1 MQCLETSI
9 KKSLE
14 NLPRFSNALSL
25 VETLKPNY
33 SVYCLRPKV
42 ITDTA
47 KRFIDLF
54 PGQVM
59 YAVQCNPH
67 PLIIDGLYQG
77 GIKRFNA
84 ASISEIAQIS
94 NAYLNA
100 QIYFMHPVKSRPAI
114 KSAYCDF
121 GVNHFAVNHYNEL
134 EKILEETGG
143 KNLTIFVQIKIP
155 PSEGSLYHLGKKFG
169 AEPLAAARLMQQAAE
184 AGCRVGV
191 TFDVGSQCI
200 EPQAYGKALDLV
212 AEVLKMAEVEP
223 VCVNV
228 GGGFPVAY
236 PSRDLPPLEN
246 YITEIEQGLQR
257 LNLSPDVE
265 ILAEPS
271 RALVAS
277 GCSLLT
283 HVQLRNEEQL
293 FIKDGIYGTSSE
305 LLDSKDTLLTKVI
318 RLHGSVSDEL
328 KEFSACGVTCDSNY
342 MLSFPLRLPVDVK
355 EGDWLEIDCIG
366 AYANALSI
374 KLNSFYIDAFAILD
388 DVPLSLVNQT
398 KKVLVG
404 ATN

>member
-9 KKSLE
+9 KKSAG

-54 PGQVM
+54 RGQVM
-59 YAVQCNPH
+59 YAVQCNPN
-67 PLIIDGLYQG
+67 PLIIDELYQG

-94 NAYLNA
+94 NAYLNS
-100 QIYFMHPVKSRPAI
+100 QIYFMHPIKSRTAI
-114 KSAYCDF
+114 KSAYWDC
-121 GVNHFAVNHYNEL
+121 GVSRFAVDHYNEL

-143 KNLTIFVQIKIP
+143 KNLTILVKVKIQP
-155 PSEGSLYHLGKKFG
+155 LEGSSYNIAKKFG
-169 AEPLAAARLMQQAAE
+169 AEPLVAARLMQQAAQ

-191 TFDVGSQCI
+191 TFDISSQYI

-212 AEVLKMAEVEP
+212 GEVIKMAGVEP
-223 VCVNV
+223 VCVNI
-228 GGGFPVAY
+228 GDGFPVAY
-236 PSRDLPPLEN
+236 PGRDIPPLED
-246 YITEIEQGLQR
+246 YITEIEQGLER
-257 LNLSPDVE
+257 LKLSPDVE

-283 HVQLRNEEQL
+283 QVQVRNEEQL
-293 FIKDGIYGTSSE
+293 FVKDGLYGASSE
-305 LLDSKDTLLTKVI
+305 LFDSKNTLLTRVI
-318 RLHGSVSDEL
+318 RLNGSVSNEL
-328 KEFSACGVTCDSNY
+328 KEFSVCGVAGDSSY
-342 MLSFPLRLPVDVK
+342 MLSFPLPLPVDVK